1 MSSNSFIDRKPTH
14 LLLIPCL
21 GGTGYEKVLPFDA
34 LIKLPGMFTH
44 QPVMPLGLYRTSLVS
59 LPVF

>member
-14 LLLIPCL
+14 LLIPCL

-34 LIKLPGMFTH
+34 LIKLPGMFTATCYA
-44 QPVMPLGLYRTSLVS
+44 LGSLQNQSGLSSS
-59 LPVF
+59 L